1 MELNFNPETQYLLFK
16 PTYLE
21 TMDIISVYQG
31 QSYPAYVIDPATCT
45 QQEMQDYWT
54 LGLIHL
60 FDVVD
65 LLV

>member
-31 QSYPAYVIDPATCT
+31 QSYPTYVIDPATCT
-45 QQEMQDYWT
+45 QEEMQQYWSY
-54 LGLIHL
+54 GLTHL
-60 FDVVD
+60 FDIVD
-65 LLV
+65 KPV